1 MRTPK
6 ESCRV
11 VFLAVSEVRKKLYK
25 CGDKYTRADLIK
37 SICNKHGVQE
47 QHIRTI
53 LDAYENT

>member
-1 MRTPK
+1 MRTPQ

-11 VFLAVSEVRKKLYK
+11 VFLTVIEIRKKLYK

-37 SICNKHGVQE
+37 SICNKYNIQE

-53 LDAYENT
+53 LDAL